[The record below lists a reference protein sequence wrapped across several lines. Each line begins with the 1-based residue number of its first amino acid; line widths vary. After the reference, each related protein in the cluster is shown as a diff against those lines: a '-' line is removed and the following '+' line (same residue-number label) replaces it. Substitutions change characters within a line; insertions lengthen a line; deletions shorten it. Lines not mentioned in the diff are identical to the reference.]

1 MNLLIK
7 EKLIKERNE
16 LAFKIYKLN
25 RFIDDYDPGIN
36 YCNSRYMTDCIYQY
50 NLMNQ
55 YLKVLDERI
64 KLIERMK

>member
-1 MNLLIK
+1 MNQIIK
-7 EKLIKERNE
+7 EKLIKERND
-16 LAFKIYKLN
+16 LALKIYKLN
-25 RFIDDYDPGIN
+25 KYIDNVRIYGGDSSLKYFN
-36 YCNSRYMTDCIYQY
+36 YCIYQY